1 MKEKIKHHALTIDND
16 YIQSELEKSVDF
28 TDSLDVM
35 ELRENEALLK
45 KAIANGDL
53 SFAMH
58 RVDEALMDIIG
69 ELGARFVEELL
80 DDLRELYKTTH
91 WRDEY
96 DKSNT

>member
-1 MKEKIKHHALTIDND
+1 MKDKKVKHYALTIDND

-45 KAIANGDL
+45 KAIAKGDL

-80 DDLRELYKTTH
+80 DELRELYKTTH
-91 WRDEY
+91 WREEAR
-96 DKSNT
+96 

>member
-1 MKEKIKHHALTIDND
+1 MKDKKIKHYALTIDND

-35 ELRENEALLK
+35 DLRENEALLK

-58 RVDEALMDIIG
+58 RVDEALMDTIG
-69 ELGARFVEELL
+69 ELGAIFVEELL

-91 WRDEY
+91 WREEAR
-96 DKSNT
+96 

>member
-1 MKEKIKHHALTIDND
+1 MSKTHKIKHYALTIDND

-35 ELRENEALLK
+35 DLRENEALLK
-45 KAIANGDL
+45 KAIENNDL

-69 ELGARFVEELL
+69 KLGARFVEELL
-80 DDLRELYKTTH
+80 DQLRELYKTTH
-91 WRDEY
+91 WKEEAR
-96 DKSNT
+96 